1 MSGSVAIVL
10 AVLSATAMMAASRFA
25 LHHAVA
31 LSTKLDVPPFLVGI
45 SLLAVGTDIP
55 EITSCLVAASMGQG
69 DFVVGDA
76 IGSVFTMATLVLGA
90 FPLIAVGSFAVSR
103 REVLPI
109 AGLTVAVLLLGIWTV
124 RDGNISRPDGA
135 LMVVVWIAATAI
147 IWNLRETMPDIPPRV
162 VEPRGVLWHG
172 LLSLLGLAVVGG
184 AAIILVRSVVALSEI
199 LGIPQYVISFFGA
212 SVGTSLPELV
222 VEYTALRRRLRELA
236 LGDVLGSCL
245 VDSSLSIGIGP
256 LLFPVALSPELA
268 LRGGTLAVASMLL
281 VAALLGIRRRH
292 DYLSG
297 LALTVAYL
305 LGYAYMLG

>member
-10 AVLSATAMMAASRFA
+10 AVLSAAVMMAASRFA

-31 LSTKLDVPPFLVGI
+31 LSTKLELPPFLIGI

-76 IGSVFTMATLVLGA
+76 IGSVFTQATFVLGA

-103 REVLPI
+103 REVLLL
-109 AGLTVAVLLLGIWTV
+109 AGLTVAALLLGLWTV
-124 RDGNISRPDGA
+124 ADGGISRLDGA

-147 IWNLRETMPDIPPRV
+147 VWNLRETMPDIPPRV
-162 VEPRGVLWHG
+162 VEPRGALWHG

-184 AAIILVRSVVALSEI
+184 AAVMLVRSVVTLSE
-199 LGIPQYVISFFGA
+199 LFGIPQYVISFFGA

-222 VEYTALRRRLRELA
+222 VEYTAIRRRLREMA

-268 LRGGTLAVASMLL
+268 LRGGTLAVAAMLL
-281 VAALLGIRRRH
+281 VAVLLGGRRRH
-292 DYLSG
+292 DYFSA

-305 LGYAYMLG
+305 LGYVYMLG